1 MLALNALALE
11 IARAQSSVEAVTDI
25 ALAESISQFRLNVV
39 NLMKQ
44 TNREA
49 DGFSFVDCETQMEQ
63 VEVSY
68 HAVKEVL
75 LHAGAE
81 LRAPIPGMID
91 ILEQNSRINRI
102 AEQMIKATRYQN
114 ELYIVAEV
122 QMPNAIDAALKTS
135 DNRQL

>member
-1 MLALNALALE
+1 ME
-11 IARAQSSVEAVTDI
+11 QTD
-25 ALAESISQFRLNVV
+25 
-39 NLMKQ
+39 
-44 TNREA
+44 REA
-49 DGFSFVDCETQMEQ
+49 DGFSFVDCEAQMEQ
-63 VEVSY
+63 VELSY

-91 ILEQNSRINRI
+91 ILEQNSRIHRM

-122 QMPNAIDAALKTS
+122 QIPEAKDATLKTS